1 MGLGGGEKGA
11 DAMDVMDADAL
22 RVELEENRQYLVR
35 ALRAV
40 ELTTAECKEEARL
53 AALKADAMQSQVQHL
68 QDTVAERDESIVRLQ
83 AESAARI
90 DALHQEVREQGKKM
104 DDADDAARG
113 LQEALEAQA
122 LTIRDLREQVYTLQ
136 LRVLKND
143 EDADRGIAA
152 MVTTVDR
159 AVAEI
164 AELRHQVQERDELL
178 EKTELAA
185 EEKLQDRISNT
196 EALTATALEETETRI
211 LARLVE
217 MGEQARDQQSASSS
231 LEVGLTE
238 LRKEWETSVRE
249 AKGEVEAMFKGE
261 MIIQQRLSALESTCK
276 AGSAESKQLM
286 ATLGVALRSLEDKH
300 AALDKSYGDLGQQ
313 VGSITSSFSQY
324 ATTLEKLDRE
334 QSSLASD
341 EMSSVTRRIDPL
353 QASVSLLQAGVQEQA
368 ERIQILEKQTGRI
381 AESAGATMSDSALE
395 GLQDAKAAGAAATKP
410 LLATQKPD
418 WETPEVR
425 LKALDNAGVGTSTM
439 QAAEEAGVD
448 LRLLTVAME
457 MEKRA
462 REALQSEL
470 KALSE
475 SVMQQ
480 ELVLRPLVATMKKE
494 KEARELLQTRVDGG
508 VQAISAK
515 AQRPTKTDV
524 DVGKRPH
531 DPGQQHQD
539 MKPRLGKVDDAVSA
553 ADATEGAAVF
563 VAGVQKTW
571 TEIAVVREN
580 AIPVIIDTETSPEVR
595 TETLLPEETR
605 KHVDLTDL
613 RHGLNE
619 LRQEHTNLY
628 ERVMGIER
636 DQKAAPGMQP
646 TQGISLETDSA
657 LDGRVSRIEL
667 AMIDILEKTQVGL
680 GLEVEQEESKGMTQR
695 LEQTEVAAS
704 HVLTCIQQLSETVAQ
719 ILTKQGLLEERL
731 LGDEAGIHTGDGG
744 IRSDGAVMGMS
755 AEEVHNIVKQKTMEV
770 LEKVAEWNRELKE
783 SFTPRDYTPIEE
795 SMRRSAA
802 GVFSDEQLSAF
813 RPVSSESPPNTLEM
827 SKRADIP
834 QLRTELA
841 EMELALK
848 QQLNT
853 LIREQDL
860 LRSQIGKYDQGPQ
873 GNEQLAIRMTVLE
886 QSVDSLNR
894 KSPAYMLERPQSQD
908 MNKSISSEV
917 NEEHRVAIG
926 QANRRIVEQ
935 QVAIEQ
941 LSKAQ
946 EGWADKLDKALA
958 VAKEAD
964 GEKSNSVENAR
975 FEQIEDE
982 LQTLRGTIAEL
993 QAATAATVAALD
1005 DAMSKGGAMKG
1016 VASASSGGMVET
1028 KVESAPHRIWQDE
1041 QLVSRVGV
1049 VEQRLESLSNMSP
1062 LSEHADLASLT
1073 EKIQNQDIAR
1083 QAFEARVFALE
1094 KAGTDIAVQA
1104 SAEAG
1109 ADLTFLTVA
1118 MEHERRAREALQTR
1132 VEMLEPVRDEVIA
1145 GKMKTKMELEG
1156 IKEALKSELDETTR
1170 KLGVEMLRL
1179 KSSKPATV
1187 ENDEPS
1193 VNSVEYGCAAVA
1205 TMATLKTDVEDD
1217 ENVRSRVSPMEH
1229 INQHLSTL
1237 QKQVKELQAS
1247 RGRVEDKEMD
1257 EALAG
1262 MRSQVMTLHE
1272 SQTSLRNQVRALQ
1285 ASQGREADKEMDE
1298 AMTALQNQV
1307 IDLHQL
1313 QAAFAKQMEGL
1324 QASQGMTEKK
1334 ETDESKMA
1342 LENQLAALSKSQ
1354 GALEQQIRGLQ
1365 ASQGREEDKEM
1376 DEALAGMRSQVMT
1389 LHESQ
1394 TSLRNQ
1400 VRALQAS
1407 QGREADKE
1415 MDEAMTALQNQ
1426 IMALHAL
1433 FNGSVQAGL
1442 MAKQH
1447 EELILALNS
1456 EMEGLRGPVA
1466 QHEAWRTAWSAD
1478 LKALGEEVQRI
1489 KVSTSVEGD
1498 LHKGL
1503 SDVEES
1509 VAHCEAGLKSISS
1522 SVAALSSKLADLMK
1536 QSHESA
1542 IGRLAAQITEMD
1554 GAMEVRETQHAVL
1567 DSRVEKLEQ
1576 DVSKLEDQTR
1586 DLDQYV
1592 SKNVVTKDDFVKVEA
1607 MIDNFVKVEAM
1618 IDKTR
1623 DRYLATTTEISQ
1635 LAAKVADLQDRDRQR
1650 REMTQ
1655 DGSVTARSNRS
1666 LFSEKEGSFSEFHD
1680 ELAIASEG
1688 SARIRALAARVRG
1701 VTQGGISVTAS
1712 PASAA
1717 RGAGAAAGIK
1727 STPDRVLSPPTT
1739 SPRNMLEETAE
1750 RIREWEMRNKSTSQ
1764 DHSEDDHQL
1773 HFV

>member
-368 ERIQILEKQTGRI
+368 ERIQILEKQTGGI

-524 DVGKRPH
+524 DVGKHPH

-539 MKPRLGKVDDAVSA
+539 VKPRLGKLDDAVSA

-1298 AMTALQNQV
+1298 AMTALQNQ
-1307 IDLHQL
+1307 
-1313 QAAFAKQMEGL
+1313 
-1324 QASQGMTEKK
+1324 
-1334 ETDESKMA
+1334 
-1342 LENQLAALSKSQ
+1342 
-1354 GALEQQIRGLQ
+1354 
-1365 ASQGREEDKEM
+1365 
-1376 DEALAGMRSQVMT
+1376 
-1389 LHESQ
+1389 
-1394 TSLRNQ
+1394 
-1400 VRALQAS
+1400 
-1407 QGREADKE
+1407 
-1415 MDEAMTALQNQ
+1415 

-1607 MIDNFVKVEAM
+1607 MID
-1618 IDKTR
+1618 KTR

>member
-68 QDTVAERDESIVRLQ
+68 EDTVAERDESIVRLQ

-368 ERIQILEKQTGRI
+368 ERIQILEKQTGGI

-563 VAGVQKTW
+563 VAGVHETW
-571 TEIAVVREN
+571 TETAVVREN

-1272 SQTSLRNQVRALQ
+1272 SQTSV
-1285 ASQGREADKEMDE
+1285 
-1298 AMTALQNQV
+1298 
-1307 IDLHQL
+1307 
-1313 QAAFAKQMEGL
+1313 
-1324 QASQGMTEKK
+1324 
-1334 ETDESKMA
+1334 
-1342 LENQLAALSKSQ
+1342 
-1354 GALEQQIRGLQ
+1354 
-1365 ASQGREEDKEM
+1365 
-1376 DEALAGMRSQVMT
+1376 
-1389 LHESQ
+1389 
-1394 TSLRNQ
+1394 RNQ

>member
-68 QDTVAERDESIVRLQ
+68 EDTVAERDESIVRLQ

-368 ERIQILEKQTGRI
+368 ERIQILEKQTGGI

-515 AQRPTKTDV
+515 AQRPSKTDV

-1179 KSSKPATV
+1179 KGSKPATV

-1193 VNSVEYGCAAVA
+1193 VNSVEHGCAAVA

-1298 AMTALQNQV
+1298 AMTALQNQ
-1307 IDLHQL
+1307 
-1313 QAAFAKQMEGL
+1313 
-1324 QASQGMTEKK
+1324 
-1334 ETDESKMA
+1334 
-1342 LENQLAALSKSQ
+1342 
-1354 GALEQQIRGLQ
+1354 
-1365 ASQGREEDKEM
+1365 
-1376 DEALAGMRSQVMT
+1376 
-1389 LHESQ
+1389 
-1394 TSLRNQ
+1394 
-1400 VRALQAS
+1400 
-1407 QGREADKE
+1407 
-1415 MDEAMTALQNQ
+1415 

-1433 FNGSVQAGL
+1433 LNGSVKAGL
-1442 MAKQH
+1442 VAKQH

-1456 EMEGLRGPVA
+1456 EMESLRGPVA

-1522 SVAALSSKLADLMK
+1522 SVAALSSKLSDLMK
-1536 QSHESA
+1536 QSHQSA

-1592 SKNVVTKDDFVKVEA
+1592 SKNVVTKDD
-1607 MIDNFVKVEAM
+1607 FVKVEAM

>member
-539 MKPRLGKVDDAVSA
+539 VKSRLGKLDDAVSA

-1298 AMTALQNQV
+1298 AMTALQNQ
-1307 IDLHQL
+1307 
-1313 QAAFAKQMEGL
+1313 
-1324 QASQGMTEKK
+1324 
-1334 ETDESKMA
+1334 
-1342 LENQLAALSKSQ
+1342 
-1354 GALEQQIRGLQ
+1354 
-1365 ASQGREEDKEM
+1365 
-1376 DEALAGMRSQVMT
+1376 
-1389 LHESQ
+1389 
-1394 TSLRNQ
+1394 
-1400 VRALQAS
+1400 
-1407 QGREADKE
+1407 
-1415 MDEAMTALQNQ
+1415 
-1426 IMALHAL
+1426 IMALYAL
-1433 FNGSVQAGL
+1433 LNGSVKAGL
-1442 MAKQH
+1442 VAKQH

-1536 QSHESA
+1536 QSHQSA

-1592 SKNVVTKDDFVKVEA
+1592 SKNVVTKDD
-1607 MIDNFVKVEAM
+1607 FVKVEAM